1 MIDYR
6 EVCDV
11 VNNNH
16 IAWERNKTQKT
27 NTIIS
32 DIVFVLSMIILF
44 FLVYVIT
51 TLLIVCAGWVYQNR
65 TFS

>member
-1 MIDYR
+1 MIDYK

-16 IAWERNKTQKT
+16 ITWKRNKTQKT

-51 TLLIVCAGWVYQNR
+51 TLLIVCAG
-65 TFS
+65 

>member
-51 TLLIVCAGWVYQNR
+51 TLLIVCAG
-65 TFS
+65 